1 MTPNEYV
8 RYKIMKTLYVIGN
21 GFDLWHDLPTSYH
34 QFYEFAKDILD
45 ELEEHYIFNQNG
57 DIPWYDFEN
66 ALGTFNADGFYDY
79 YNEIDVQAENF
90 RPSFVF
96 GLEDEITQEAE
107 RHVTTI
113 KDAFIEWVHQIDE
126 QQAVPLMKFNDE
138 SVFINFNYTSTLQI
152 VYGIEDNKIFHIHGR
167 YATHDDLIF
176 GHNKNIV
183 VVPEIDEN
191 GDSNRTMF
199 SDAEGA
205 AEYPLHAFKKPVD
218 DILNKNV
225 GYFHTLSDV
234 TNVIVIG
241 HSLNKIDLP
250 YFRRIADS
258 TKGAKWTVSYYSN
271 DEQEKHLRALM
282 SCGVDQEQIELCS
295 YFDL

>member
-1 MTPNEYV
+1 MN
-8 RYKIMKTLYVIGN
+8 TLYVIGN
-21 GFDLWHDLPTSYH
+21 GFDLWHGLPTSYRH
-34 QFYEFAKDILD
+34 FYEFAQDILD
-45 ELEEHYIFNQNG
+45 ELEEHYKFNPNG

-66 ALGTFNADGFYDY
+66 ALGTFNSNGFYDY
-79 YNEIDVQAENF
+79 YNEIDVQAEDF

-96 GLEDEITQEAE
+96 GLEDELAQETE

-113 KDAFIEWVHQIDE
+113 KEAFIEWVDQIDE
-126 QQAVPLMKFNDE
+126 QKAVPLMRFNDG

-167 YATHDDLIF
+167 HATNDDLIF
-176 GHNKNIV
+176 GHNKKIV

-205 AEYPLHAFKKPVD
+205 AEYPLHAFRKPVYE
-218 DILNKNV
+218 ILKKGND
-225 GYFHTLSDV
+225 YFNALNGIATV
-234 TNVIVIG
+234 VVIG

-258 TKGAKWTVSYYSN
+258 TEGARWKVSYYSI
-271 DEQEKHLRALM
+271 DEKERYIRALM
-282 SCGVDQEQIELCS
+282 NCGVSKEQIVLYPYAEL
-295 YFDL
+295 